1 MIIALS
7 SAAAPNA
14 SLPELVEGCARR
26 GLSALHLIAGHQH
39 GVGPEMTD
47 AALDDAVALTR
58 AADVQ
63 VVAYEID
70 DAAQSQAA
78 ARICQRFGAMLV
90 PGSVVLDAARE
101 NVAEAA
107 AAFFA
112 RNADI
117 PHITLRGG
125 GPEAA
130 QFEGRGIGGL
140 MARLALMNY
149 RGVLALAPSS
159 TSVLP
164 VWRTWLRRGRNW
176 GCGSKTADPSLIQ
189 LG

>member
-47 AALDDAVALTR
+47 AALDEAVALTR
-58 AADVQ
+58 AAGVQ

-78 ARICQRFGAMLV
+78 ARICQRFSAMLV

-107 AAFFA
+107 AAWFA
-112 RNADI
+112 QHADV
-117 PHITLRGG
+117 PHLTLRGG

-130 QFEGRGIGGL
+130 QF
-140 MARLALMNY
+140 
-149 RGVLALAPSS
+149 
-159 TSVLP
+159 
-164 VWRTWLRRGRNW
+164 
-176 GCGSKTADPSLIQ
+176 
-189 LG
+189 